1 MVVVTPLVG
10 SPVIHLGRSPPTWH
24 KAQPGARGQVSHP
37 RERSGLLK
45 DSNLASGSRVQCCAG
60 YQALCR
66 VSGAYAGRVGPLYG
80 NRVYVAPSYAYGP
93 SYYGSAYDDD

>member
-60 YQALCR
+60 SGVVPGLRRMENDR
-66 VSGAYAGRVGPLYG
+66 V
-80 NRVYVAPSYAYGP
+80 
-93 SYYGSAYDDD
+93 